1 MTRRYVLFYYP
12 FAYEYE
18 LIPACPGAT
27 GSANGAHP
35 ARLYHDVSEEASGW
49 AQQIDI
55 QSDL

>member
-1 MTRRYVLFYYP
+1 MTRRYVLFYYH

-18 LIPACPGAT
+18 LIPASLDDT

-49 AQQIDI
+49 AHQIDI